1 MGGRKNISKLIKKIV
16 SDKNG
21 VRRTVY
27 VKPLKMQVHKSR
39 NNPNWEQ
46 TKKEFAKMGVTLYGE
61 KVLEDSYALKR
72 LENTLKDFN
81 AVNFFKTHKDILDNV
96 KFQTSQDVEYNFN
109 VSRVGEGLVQTNME
123 NEDMIII
130 RNIEPKYKSATH
142 ESFHLDE
149 YLQGKGIGKEIMKVE
164 FEEYQKS
171 GITKVELQANSDV
184 GGYAW
189 ARYGFVAEVNR
200 IEEMLHIVLDN
211 LNPTDFANEDKIKI
225 YDIVDRWKKDNP
237 KENLFPVNLIATLKN
252 KKGDEI
258 GRTAMVNMSYPAE
271 FDLTN
276 KDQMKQ
282 FYKYVA

>member
-27 VKPLKMQVHKSR
+27 VKPPKMQVHKSR

-184 GGYAW
+184 DAVLSVGPHVCEAVAKAIDDLGMTVHHSCFDLSPGVMDLIGAGKVSFTIDQQQRLQGYMPIIVLHLYNNGAGLLPG
-189 ARYGFVAEVNR
+189 ANIPSGPGFV
-200 IEEMLHIVLDN
+200 
-211 LNPTDFANEDKIKI
+211 DKSNASSVAALAGI
-225 YDIVDRWKKDNP
+225 DR
-237 KENLFPVNLIATLKN
+237 
-252 KKGDEI
+252 
-258 GRTAMVNMSYPAE
+258 
-271 FDLTN
+271 
-276 KDQMKQ
+276 
-282 FYKYVA
+282 